1 MNLGQIV
8 EEIDSS
14 ILVQRQQSYNISKN
28 AVRKVL
34 KQESWTDQWDTILK
48 IRNFLKLNS

>member
-1 MNLGQIV
+1 VTISLQKWQNGEGLIIKMNLGQIV

-34 KQESWTDQWDTILK
+34 KQES
-48 IRNFLKLNS
+48 